1 MLSFFSVGNMSL
13 DRLLEVRNCIFSE
26 AFHKIEQEVKAVVI
40 YFLKMDFEL
49 ALIAL
54 SYLLFHEFHLFQS
67 FASQIA
73 EAMKDIIAAGWLDLK
88 SYLPC

>member
-1 MLSFFSVGNMSL
+1 
-13 DRLLEVRNCIFSE
+13 
-26 AFHKIEQEVKAVVI
+26 
-40 YFLKMDFEL
+40 MDFEL

-73 EAMKDIIAAGWLDLK
+73 EAMKDIIAAGWLDLE